1 MSSAEMNVRG
11 PIPEL
16 SRSDKKLK
24 SDKPLLYTQRFF
36 VYLFL
41 ILLSLLCIRPFWILL
56 VNSTRSSV
64 DIKTSFSMWFGKS
77 FAANWKGLRGNDKIP
92 TRTALINSIWISFVS
107 AILTVY
113 FSALTAY
120 SLQVYNFKGKKFI
133 SSFILAI
140 RRIPNQVAAM
150 GLVIFCRKLGL
161 YNQIWLIIIPTIC
174 TPSVYFYRKQYLES
188 VLPYEIVEAARVDG
202 SSELR
207 TFHQIVL
214 PILRPAISVQFI
226 FSFVASWNNYF
237 RPAMLL
243 KNESVRTIPI
253 VIANLKNSDPSTFD
267 LGQIYLL
274 MAIAVFPMLI
284 IYLIFSRGIIKNLT
298 AGSVKG

>member
-1 MSSAEMNVRG
+1 MSSITRKKTS
-11 PIPEL
+11 PEL
-16 SRSDKKLK
+16 NRENKKLK
-24 SDKPLLYTQRFF
+24 SEKPALYTERVL

-41 ILLSLLCIRPFWILL
+41 TILTILCIFPFWILL
-56 VNSTRSSV
+56 VNSTRASTQ
-64 DIKTSFSMWFGKS
+64 IQKSFSMWFGSSLGKNWS
-77 FAANWKGLRGNDKIP
+77 GLMANNNIP

-120 SLQVYNFKGKKFI
+120 AIQVYDFKGKKFVAA
-133 SSFILAI
+133 FILAI
-140 RRIPNQVAAM
+140 RRIPTQVSAM
-150 GLVIFCRKLGL
+150 GLVRICRKMGL
-161 YNQIWLIIIPTIC
+161 YNQIWLIIVPCIC

-188 VLPYEIVEAARVDG
+188 VLPYEIVEASRVDG
-202 SSELR
+202 SSEIR

-214 PILRPAISVQFI
+214 PILKPALSVQFI

-243 KNESVRTIPI
+243 KYKSVRTIPL
-253 VIANLKNSDPSTFD
+253 VIANLKGSDPSTFD

-284 IYLIFSRGIIKNLT
+284 VYLIFSRGIIKNLT